1 MTILLSTPV
10 VQNVAVTTSTNVV
23 PVLATGGAGRSVG
36 VFDGEGILFWGLLVA
51 VMGFWGGKDGYF

>member
-23 PVLATGGAGRSVG
+23 PVLATGEAGRAVG
-36 VFDGEGILFWGLLVA
+36 FFGGEGILFWGFLVA
-51 VMGFWGGKDGYF
+51 VMGFGGGMDGVF